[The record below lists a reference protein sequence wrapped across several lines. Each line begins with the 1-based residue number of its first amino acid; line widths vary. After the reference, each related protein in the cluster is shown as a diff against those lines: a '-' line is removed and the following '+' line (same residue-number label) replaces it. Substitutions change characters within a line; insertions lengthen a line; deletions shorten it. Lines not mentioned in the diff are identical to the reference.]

1 MPMQLQTK
9 SLSSPDPHFV
19 LAKAVLRSG
28 DLLGLSQQD
37 LAQVIGVSP
46 ASISRMKAGTMPLT
60 GKPYELAAH
69 LVRVFRSLDAIV
81 GGDEAA
87 MRGWMQAENLALGGV
102 PAVLIRTVGGLIDV
116 VNYLDARRA
125 PI

>member
-1 MPMQLQTK
+1 MRLQTK
-9 SLSSPDPHFV
+9 SFAAPDPAFV
-19 LAKAVLRSG
+19 LSKAVLRSA
-28 DLLGLSQQD
+28 DALGLSQQD

-46 ASISRMKAGTMPLT
+46 ASISRMKTDQMPLA

-69 LVRVFRSLDAIV
+69 LVRIYRSLDAIV
-81 GGDEAA
+81 GGDAVA
-87 MRGWMQAENLALGGV
+87 MRAWMQAENTALGGV
-102 PAVLIRTVGGLIDV
+102 PARLILRIGGLIDV

>member
-1 MPMQLQTK
+1 MQLQTK
-9 SLSSPDPHFV
+9 SFAAPDPQFV
-19 LAKAVLRSG
+19 LAKAALRSA
-28 DLLGLSQQD
+28 DALGLSQQD

-46 ASISRMKAGTMPLT
+46 ASISRMKSGAMPLA

-81 GGDEAA
+81 GGDSAA
-87 MRGWMQAENLALGGV
+87 MRSWMQADNLALGDV
-102 PAVLIRTVGGLIDV
+102 PAQMVLRVGGLIDV